1 MTDKSESPSEEVA
14 DLRARMDQLA
24 DPVAPAVA
32 NAKDQAVQ
40 YVQQAQAK
48 ANGQADQAAQLI
60 RQSPI
65 AAVLIACIVGYLFG
79 RIVR

>member
-1 MTDKSESPSEEVA
+1 MTDKTEPPREEIA

-32 NAKDQAVQ
+32 GAKDQAVH

-48 ANGQADQAAQLI
+48 ANDQADQAAQLI
-60 RQSPI
+60 RQSPVVAML
-65 AAVLIACIVGYLFG
+65 AAFGAGYLFG

>member
-1 MTDKSESPSEEVA
+1 MTDKSESPSEEIT
-14 DLRARMDQLA
+14 DLRARLDQLA

-32 NAKDQAVQ
+32 RTKNQAAR
-40 YVQQAQAK
+40 YVQQAQATVDD
-48 ANGQADQAAQLI
+48 QADQAAQLI

-65 AAVLIACIVGYLFG
+65 AAVLIACSVGYLFG

>member
-1 MTDKSESPSEEVA
+1 MAEKTEQPSAEIA

-32 NAKDQAVQ
+32 NAKDQAKQ
-40 YVQQAQAK
+40 YVQQAQS
-48 ANGQADQAAQLI
+48 QATDQVDQAAQMI
-60 RQSPI
+60 RQSPV
-65 AAVLIACIVGYLFG
+65 AAVLIACGAGYLFG